1 MLTTTTYL
9 TVCLD
14 LPMPAI
20 IANSTV
26 LLNLP
31 MPTIRAI
38 RTLLDDAIM
47 RATIATN
54 YNLKLRRQNPLG
66 IFIFQHGR
74 FIYRKQKTE
83 RTALERDQ
91 PTPPSSIYSLPY
103 KAYSPTATIL
113 KRGQLDPTFFYL
125 QPPLK
130 ASPYIE
136 ETQTPPADTQ
146 QSHNEPPK
154 SPNEPP
160 KRPNEPPKRPN
171 DSPKSHNEPPKRPN
185 EPKRPEKHPKWPE
198 EPPKRPEKHPTREE
212 ARRGPKRPNEP
223 RTHFSQPH
231 LA

>member
-1 MLTTTTYL
+1 MLTTTTNL

-14 LPMPAI
+14 LPMPTI

-54 YNLKLRRQNPLG
+54 YNLKFRRQNPLG

-113 KRGQLDPTFFYL
+113 ERGQLDPTFFYL
-125 QPPLK
+125 QPPLHK
-130 ASPYIE
+130 
-136 ETQTPPADTQ
+136 TQRKQRGLLWGEADHTFFYLQPPLQKNLPINGRNTHKIPRRYSQ
-146 QSHNEPPK
+146 RSRQSHKPI
-154 SPNEPP
+154 
-160 KRPNEPPKRPN
+160 
-171 DSPKSHNEPPKRPN
+171 
-185 EPKRPEKHPKWPE
+185 
-198 EPPKRPEKHPTREE
+198 TRSL
-212 ARRGPKRPNEP
+212 RL
-223 RTHFSQPH
+223 T
-231 LA
+231 